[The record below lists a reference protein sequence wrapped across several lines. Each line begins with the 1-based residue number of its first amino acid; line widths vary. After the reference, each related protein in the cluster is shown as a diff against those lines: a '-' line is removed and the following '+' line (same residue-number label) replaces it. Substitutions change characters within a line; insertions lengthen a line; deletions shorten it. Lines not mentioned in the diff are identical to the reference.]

1 MAKKFDLYKE
11 LQNLGFYKVDDEFG
25 DVLRKDYQKIIDVAW
40 VGKRT
45 KHFVVRV
52 KFNSDHTVATAY
64 YYQNSVPVSA
74 FKVKTHLN
82 EKRALNAIRD
92 TLRNNEFEI

>member
-1 MAKKFDLYKE
+1 MAKKFDLYEE

-45 KHFVVRV
+45 KYFIVRDIPL
-52 KFNSDHTVATAY
+52 KK
-64 YYQNSVPVSA
+64 QNILSVLDS
-74 FKVKTHLN
+74 
-82 EKRALNAIRD
+82 
-92 TLRNNEFEI
+92 